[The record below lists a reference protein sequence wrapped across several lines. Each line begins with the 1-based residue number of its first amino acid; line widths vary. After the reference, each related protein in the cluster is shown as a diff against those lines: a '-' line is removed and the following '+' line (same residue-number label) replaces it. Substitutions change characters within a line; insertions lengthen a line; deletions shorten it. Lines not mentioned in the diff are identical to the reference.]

1 MLKKSLLP
9 LCLLS
14 TSLLLSTSYTPPSL
28 TRTSFLKLSTLST
41 LTLLNPTLAYASESD
56 FTETPSGLK
65 YKVMKQGT
73 GSKPSPGSMVKA
85 HYTGWLDDFN
95 SEKKFDSSY
104 DRSRPFSFKVG
115 TGQVIKGWDE
125 VILDMEVG
133 EKRQVIIPS
142 GLGYGERGAGGI
154 IPGGATLYFEM
165 ELLSIG

>member
-1 MLKKSLLP
+1 MNIEITVFHRFLRRAVSPYP
-9 LCLLS
+9 LYS
-14 TSLLLSTSYTPPSL
+14 
-28 TRTSFLKLSTLST
+28 RF
-41 LTLLNPTLAYASESD
+41 
-56 FTETPSGLK
+56 
-65 YKVMKQGT
+65 Q
-73 GSKPSPGSMVKA
+73 
-85 HYTGWLDDFN
+85 
-95 SEKKFDSSY
+95 KKFDSSY

-115 TGQVIKGWDE
+115 VGQVIKGWDE